1 MLYPIELRAR
11 RIIMA
16 HGHAVNQNCY
26 PDRMASPVEIEVKIA
41 LSSAARVRKILRE
54 TKFSVVCPRV
64 FEQNLVLD
72 NARGS
77 LKSSGLLLR
86 VRTTGKRNALES
98 GLCTFKGPAKE
109 TPTHHKMR
117 VEREFVASNADE
129 CLAMFAG
136 IGFHPAFRYEKYRT
150 VFGRRARKGEKG
162 KPGLVTID
170 ETPIGVF
177 MELEGPALWI
187 DRTAKELGFSR
198 ADYLTM
204 SYARLWERWREEHA
218 IPPGNMVF
226 SHRV

>member
-11 RIIMA
+11 KHIMA
-16 HGHAVNQNCY
+16 HGDARYAV
-26 PDRMASPVEIEVKIA
+26 RMAGPIEIEVKIA
-41 LSSAARVRKILRE
+41 VTSASSMRKIVRGA
-54 TKFSVVCPRV
+54 KFSVVTPRV

-77 LKSSGLLLR
+77 VKANGLLLR
-86 VRTTGKRNALES
+86 VRVAGKRNPKQTA
-98 GLCTFKGPAKE
+98 LCTFKGPATD
-109 TPTHHKMR
+109 TPTHHKQR
-117 VEREFVASNADE
+117 VEREFIASSADE
-129 CLAMFAG
+129 CLAVFAG
-136 IGFHPAFRYEKYRT
+136 IGYHPAFRYEKYRT
-150 VFGRRARKGEKG
+150 VFARRARRGEKG
-162 KPGLVTID
+162 KQGLVTLD

-198 ADYLTM
+198 NDYITM

-218 IPPGNMVF
+218 IPAGNMVF

>member
-11 RIIMA
+11 KHIMA
-16 HGHAVNQNCY
+16 HGSARY
-26 PDRMASPVEIEVKIA
+26 ADRMAGPIEIEVKIA
-41 LSSAARVRKILRE
+41 VTSAAHVRAILRE
-54 TKFSVVCPRV
+54 TKFSVVSPRV

-77 LKSSGLLLR
+77 VRSSGLLLR
-86 VRTTGKRNALES
+86 VRTSGKRNARQAA
-98 GLCTFKGPAKE
+98 LCTFKGPATD
-109 TPTHHKMR
+109 TPTHHKQR
-117 VEREFVASNADE
+117 VEREFTASNADE
-129 CLAMFAG
+129 CLAVFAG

-150 VFGRRARKGEKG
+150 VFARRARRGEKG
-162 KPGLVTID
+162 QQGLVTLD

-198 ADYLTM
+198 NDYITV

-218 IPPGNMVF
+218 LPPGNMVF

>member
-1 MLYPIELRAR
+1 
-11 RIIMA
+11 
-16 HGHAVNQNCY
+16 
-26 PDRMASPVEIEVKIA
+26 
-41 LSSAARVRKILRE
+41 VRKILRE
-54 TKFSVVCPRV
+54 TKFSVVSPRV

-77 LKSSGLLLR
+77 LRSNGLLLR
-86 VRTTGKRNALES
+86 VRTTGRRSATES

-109 TPTHHKMR
+109 TLTHHKMR

-198 ADYLTM
+198 ADYITM